1 MFSLLIIIIIFF
13 YEEYLGKYI
22 WEQTNPKTR
31 RFLYREHGLK
41 ASEGGGEVQS
51 APKNQLYG
59 YVSYGFEAI
68 LSRILLGTNQLLEVI
83 ASLG

>member
-1 MFSLLIIIIIFF
+1 MFSILIIIIFF

-41 ASEGGGEVQS
+41 LKAPEGVGGGAECS
-51 APKNQLYG
+51 
-59 YVSYGFEAI
+59 
-68 LSRILLGTNQLLEVI
+68 
-83 ASLG
+83 